1 MTDQLKSVNLVNT
14 YDSKQ
19 TKYRYNVPVI
29 SLHIPLLHF
38 ITQIHITIKQSNKCT
53 STQQN
58 NADKL
63 T

>member
-53 STQQN
+53 ST
-58 NADKL
+58 
-63 T
+63 